1 MAAPSQGAFV
11 DAEMEARARIVH
23 EGTAPRPRR
32 STTWHTATH
41 KSGDPSGQ
49 QVGPVAAREPRADN
63 VRRKNAEETYGGVD
77 GYVDCGC
84 KWTAKQ
90 RRWTIADP
98 GFRNLSH
105 IIVLGALEVLIW

>member
-1 MAAPSQGAFV
+1 MGALSHHHV
-11 DAEMEARARIVH
+11 EVRP
-23 EGTAPRPRR
+23 GTLPRTSRVVQASSRPAQWPRE
-32 STTWHTATH
+32 SPGTIM
-41 KSGDPSGQ
+41 G
-49 QVGPVAAREPRADN
+49 VG
-63 VRRKNAEETYGGVD
+63 KNAEETYGGVD